1 MSGNELRKIPPL
13 VKVTLIP
20 ALLLVILSGCCSYAV
35 KSDVECPVRPTLSA
49 IPQDLQFRIPTDAL
63 FLIAENQLL
72 LKEYAKKLEVRAG
85 CEPD

>member
-1 MSGNELRKIPPL
+1 MSGKMLRKIPPL

-20 ALLLVILSGCCSYAV
+20 ALLLVILSGCWSYAV

-49 IPQDLQFRIPTDAL
+49 IPQDLQFRMPPDAL

-72 LKEYAKKLEVRAG
+72 LKKYVKKLEVRAG